1 MAYLLDTN
9 VFIQAWNIDYRQD
22 CYPEFWDWLIQ
33 MNKEGKIYS
42 INEVLNEMRMKDNGL
57 AEWVGKLSDKF
68 FIEMNSDVESKLK
81 DIDEWINKQNY
92 KGAAVDKFKSG
103 ADIFLIAHALSTQ
116 GRFKVVTRESRKNP
130 KSIKIPIVC
139 DNFGIECIDTSEMLK
154 REHAPFV
161 H

>member
-1 MAYLLDTN
+1 
-9 VFIQAWNIDYRQD
+9 
-22 CYPEFWDWLIQ
+22 
-33 MNKEGKIYS
+33 
-42 INEVLNEMRMKDNGL
+42 MRMKDNGL
-57 AEWVGKLSDKF
+57 AEWAGKLNDKF

-103 ADIFLIAHALSTQ
+103 ADIFLIAHALSAQ
-116 GRFKVVTRESRKNP
+116 GRFKVVTEEVRENSKN
-130 KSIKIPIVC
+130 KIKIPNVC
-139 DNFGIECIDTSEMLK
+139 DNFEIECIDTNEMLK

>member
-22 CYPEFWDWLIQ
+22 CYPQFWDWLIQ
-33 MNKEGKIYS
+33 MNEEGKIYS
-42 INEVLNEMRMKDNGL
+42 IKEVLNEMRMKDNGL
-57 AEWVGKLSDKF
+57 AEWAGKLNDKF

-92 KGAAVDKFKSG
+92 KGAAVDNFKSG
-103 ADIFLIAHALSTQ
+103 ADIFLIAHALSAQ
-116 GRFKVVTRESRKNP
+116 GRFKVVTRESRKKP

-139 DNFGIECIDTSEMLK
+139 DNFEIECIDTNEMLK